1 MRNTQMYQRQD
12 RLTDAIRTIR
22 MTPDYLIHPEGSVLI
37 EVGQTKV
44 LCTVTVEDKIPPF
57 LKGKSCG
64 WLTAEYGMLPR
75 STTTRMRREAT
86 IGKPAG
92 RTQEI
97 QRLIGRS
104 LRQAINLEAISG
116 IQLLVDCDVLQADGG
131 TRTASI
137 TGGYVALHLA
147 ILKLLKEKIIL
158 KNPLKEQIA
167 AVSIGMVDGIVLM
180 DLDYTED
187 SNSDSD
193 VNIVMNASQ
202 QIIEIQGTAEK
213 KGFNAAELLQ
223 MVDIVQKIIPMLFQA
238 QQQAIARAKIN
249 Q

>member
-1 MRNTQMYQRQD
+1 MYQRQN

-116 IQLLVDCDVLQADGG
+116 MQLLVDCDVLQADGG

-158 KNPLKEQIA
+158 ENPLKEQIA

>member
-1 MRNTQMYQRQD
+1 MYQRQD

-116 IQLLVDCDVLQADGG
+116 MQLLVDCDVLQADGG

-158 KNPLKEQIA
+158 ENPLKEQIA
-167 AVSIGMVDGIVLM
+167 AVSIGMVNGIVLM

>member
-116 IQLLVDCDVLQADGG
+116 MQLLVDCDVLQADGG

-158 KNPLKEQIA
+158 ENPLKEQIA
-167 AVSIGMVDGIVLM
+167 AVSIGMVNGIVLM

>member
-1 MRNTQMYQRQD
+1 MYQRQD

-158 KNPLKEQIA
+158 ENPLKEQIA
-167 AVSIGMVDGIVLM
+167 AVSIGMVNGIVLM

>member
-116 IQLLVDCDVLQADGG
+116 MQLLVDCDVLQADGG

>member
-158 KNPLKEQIA
+158 ENPLKEQIA

>member
-1 MRNTQMYQRQD
+1 MYQRQD

-44 LCTVTVEDKIPPF
+44 LCTVTIEDKIPPF

-158 KNPLKEQIA
+158 ENPLKEQIA
-167 AVSIGMVDGIVLM
+167 AVSIGMVNGIVLM

>member
-1 MRNTQMYQRQD
+1 MYQRQN

-116 IQLLVDCDVLQADGG
+116 MQLLVDCDVLQADGG

-158 KNPLKEQIA
+158 ENPLKEQIA

-187 SNSDSD
+187 SKSDSD

>member
-1 MRNTQMYQRQD
+1 MRNIQMYQRQD

-158 KNPLKEQIA
+158 ENPLKEQIA

>member
-1 MRNTQMYQRQD
+1 MYQRQD

-116 IQLLVDCDVLQADGG
+116 MQLLVDCDVLQADGG

-158 KNPLKEQIA
+158 ENPLKEQIA

>member
-1 MRNTQMYQRQD
+1 MRNTQMYQRQN

-116 IQLLVDCDVLQADGG
+116 MQLLVDCDVLQADGG

-158 KNPLKEQIA
+158 ENPLKEQIA

>member
-1 MRNTQMYQRQD
+1 MRNTQMYQRQN

>member
-86 IGKPAG
+86 TGKPAG

-158 KNPLKEQIA
+158 ENPLKEQIA
-167 AVSIGMVDGIVLM
+167 AVSIGMVNGIVLM

>member
-158 KNPLKEQIA
+158 ENPLKEQIA
-167 AVSIGMVDGIVLM
+167 AVSIGMVNGIVLM

>member
-1 MRNTQMYQRQD
+1 MYQRQD

-92 RTQEI
+92 LTQEI

-158 KNPLKEQIA
+158 ENPLKEQIA
-167 AVSIGMVDGIVLM
+167 AVSIGMVNGIVLM

>member
-1 MRNTQMYQRQD
+1 MYQRCD
-12 RLTDAIRTIR
+12 RLTDAVRTIR
-22 MTPDYLIHPEGSVLI
+22 LTPDYLIHPEGSVLI
-37 EVGQTKV
+37 EIGQTKV
-44 LCTVTVEDKIPPF
+44 LCAVTVEDKLPTF
-57 LKGKSCG
+57 LKGKNCG

-75 STTTRMRREAT
+75 STGTRMRREAT
-86 IGKPAG
+86 LGKPVG

-104 LRQAINLEAISG
+104 LRQAIDLEAISG

-147 ILKLLKEKIIL
+147 ILKLLKEKVIV

-167 AVSIGMVDGIVLM
+167 AVSMGMVNGVMLM

-202 QIIEIQGTAEK
+202 QIVEIQGTAERRA
-213 KGFNAAELLQ
+213 FSAAELLEMIDTAQ
-223 MVDIVQKIIPMLFQA
+223 RVIPMFFRA
-238 QQQAIARAKIN
+238 QQQAIACAKVN

>member
-1 MRNTQMYQRQD
+1 MYQRQD

-116 IQLLVDCDVLQADGG
+116 MQLLVDCDVLQADGG

>member
-1 MRNTQMYQRQD
+1 MYQRQD

-158 KNPLKEQIA
+158 ENPLKEQIA

>member
-167 AVSIGMVDGIVLM
+167 AVSIGMVNGIVLM

>member
-1 MRNTQMYQRQD
+1 MYQRQD

-116 IQLLVDCDVLQADGG
+116 MQLLVDCDVLQADGG

-167 AVSIGMVDGIVLM
+167 AVSIGMVNGIVLM

>member
-158 KNPLKEQIA
+158 ENPLKEQIA
-167 AVSIGMVDGIVLM
+167 AVSIGMVNGIVLM

-202 QIIEIQGTAEK
+202 QIIEIQGTAER
-213 KGFNAAELLQ
+213 KGFSAAELLQ
-223 MVDIVQKIIPMLFQA
+223 MVDMAQRTIPMFFQA
-238 QQQAIARAKIN
+238 QQQAIACAKVN

>member
-1 MRNTQMYQRQD
+1 MYQRQN

-158 KNPLKEQIA
+158 ENPLKEQIA
-167 AVSIGMVDGIVLM
+167 AVSIGMVNGIVLM

>member
-1 MRNTQMYQRQD
+1 MYQRQD

-116 IQLLVDCDVLQADGG
+116 MQLLVDCDVLQADGG

-137 TGGYVALHLA
+137 TGGYVALHW
-147 ILKLLKEKIIL
+147 
-158 KNPLKEQIA
+158 Q
-167 AVSIGMVDGIVLM
+167 
-180 DLDYTED
+180 Y
-187 SNSDSD
+187 
-193 VNIVMNASQ
+193 
-202 QIIEIQGTAEK
+202 
-213 KGFNAAELLQ
+213 
-223 MVDIVQKIIPMLFQA
+223 
-238 QQQAIARAKIN
+238 
-249 Q
+249 

>member
-116 IQLLVDCDVLQADGG
+116 MQLLVDCDVLQADGG

-167 AVSIGMVDGIVLM
+167 AVSIGMVNGIVLM

>member
-1 MRNTQMYQRQD
+1 MYQRQD

-167 AVSIGMVDGIVLM
+167 AVSIGMVNGIVLM

>member
-1 MRNTQMYQRQD
+1 MYQRQD